1 MTQNVELPDMTLHI
15 DLEENNTSFQGCSI
29 CEGNKKVA
37 NCVVTPSKANGDSKE
52 ALQDVGPVSKS
63 SLPSMNSEADGME
76 VMEIYLIMLKLRID
90 LFTME
95 EMKSYLTMLK
105 SRIDLTQQLVR
116 MP

>member
-1 MTQNVELPDMTLHI
+1 
-15 DLEENNTSFQGCSI
+15 
-29 CEGNKKVA
+29 
-37 NCVVTPSKANGDSKE
+37 
-52 ALQDVGPVSKS
+52 
-63 SLPSMNSEADGME
+63 MNSEADRME

-90 LFTME
+90 LFTVE